1 MAREKT
7 GPEPGGF
14 LQTYWKQSR
23 RPLICL
29 AFVAPMLI
37 IYEGGL
43 LITGPEAARNGA
55 DVWLRELLRLTG
67 FGQYFLLPLL
77 TAGVLLGWHHIS
89 HQPWRIESRPLA
101 LMLAESIMWGFLVLG
116 MARGLAIILPPAPAT
131 AAPTTPAPAGDIA
144 LQTEAEHAAEVQP
157 QTPWQITASQLTG
170 AFGAGI
176 YEELLFRLMMLPV
189 IAGALRLC
197 KQSWRVSF
205 GAATVI
211 TSLLFAAAHYRV
223 FTGFGDDLQF
233 YSFTFRFLAGVF
245 FSLLFLYRGFGIAV
259 GSHALYDTIVALH
272 HLPVAE
278 N

>member
-1 MAREKT
+1 MSKDKKENGSKE
-7 GPEPGGF
+7 GCGSG
-14 LQTYWKQSR
+14 YWSESR
-23 RPLICL
+23 RPLVCL

-43 LITGPEAARNGA
+43 LAIGPEAARNGA

-77 TAGVLLGWHHIS
+77 TVAVLLGWHYVS
-89 HQPWRIESRPLA
+89 HQPWRLKARPLA
-101 LMLAESIMWGFLVLG
+101 LMLAESIMWGFLVLA
-116 MARGLAIILPPAPAT
+116 MAQGLARLMPAAPAPENS
-131 AAPTTPAPAGDIA
+131 
-144 LQTEAEHAAEVQP
+144 LQTTAGEAAEGSAAES
-157 QTPWQITASQLTG
+157 PWVTVASRLTG

-176 YEELLFRLMMLPV
+176 YEELLFRLMLLPV

-197 KQSWRVSF
+197 KQSWQVSF
-205 GAATVI
+205 AVAAAV
-211 TSLLFAAAHYRV
+211 TSLLFAAAHYRI
-223 FTGFGDDLQF
+223 FTGFGDELQF

-272 HLPVAE
+272 HLPAAE